1 MWRPWLCEQPA
12 AGAFPP
18 VIGSLR
24 FDLTVVRKPPACRA
38 DERPLMW
45 APVGRVTAA
54 PVWRGAISGGAR
66 HIVVPRWIASTD
78 RPMSTNSPAHAEL
91 SALSA
96 CIPMRRHACSLAAL
110 RPALVPCR
118 LAATRCHASPDT
130 PCRLEAADSCPARGR
145 DRADQFGLTRAEVR
159 DDHGVGVSVA

>member
-1 MWRPWLCEQPA
+1 MSVAARRPRLCEQSA
-12 AGAFPP
+12 AGAFPL

-66 HIVVPRWIASTD
+66 HGSRCLTPDCDPEAVA
-78 RPMSTNSPAHAEL
+78 
-91 SALSA
+91 
-96 CIPMRRHACSLAAL
+96 RHWEAL
-110 RPALVPCR
+110 RELY
-118 LAATRCHASPDT
+118 
-130 PCRLEAADSCPARGR
+130 
-145 DRADQFGLTRAEVR
+145 RAHLHR
-159 DDHGVGVSVA
+159 S